1 MKTDDK
7 QIHKGHRNRLKE
19 SMLASDFNVSDINLL
34 EALLFY
40 SVSRADTN
48 ETAHRLINAFG
59 SVSAVLEA
67 DIEDIKSV
75 EGVGEN
81 SAFLIKLVSKLG
93 KKAIS
98 EKRNGKLIN
107 SVGATISVLRPVFLH
122 EKDEIMVVLLL
133 DNSGRLIALKEL
145 ARGTVNSASF
155 DNRKLIECAMRANAA
170 SVILAHNH
178 PHGTAQPSGADL
190 DSTREAR
197 NLLNKLGISLLDHV
211 IFNDDSY
218 TSVKER
224 KDFRLYVNSS
234 DDISTL

>member
-1 MKTDDK
+1 MKNNDN
-7 QIHKGHRNRLKE
+7 QIHKGHRNRLKQNMIE
-19 SMLASDFNVSDINLL
+19 NDFNVSDINLL
-34 EALLFY
+34 ESLLFY

-93 KKAIS
+93 KRAIS
-98 EKRNGKLIN
+98 EKRNGKIIN
-107 SVGATISVLRPVFLH
+107 SVGAAISVLRPVFLH
-122 EKDEIMVVLLL
+122 EKDEIMVVILL
-133 DNSGRLIALKEL
+133 DNSNRFIALKEL
-145 ARGTVNSASF
+145 ARGTVNSASY
-155 DNRKLIECAMRANAA
+155 DNRKLVEFAMRSNAA
-170 SVILAHNH
+170 GVILAHNH
-178 PHGTAQPSGADL
+178 PHGVAQPSGEDL

-197 NLLNKLGISLLDHV
+197 NLLNKIGVSLLDHV

-218 TSVKER
+218 TSIKER
-224 KDFRLYVNSS
+224 KDYRLYVNSI
-234 DDISTL
+234 DE

>member
-1 MKTDDK
+1 MKNKDN
-7 QIHKGHRNRLKE
+7 QLHKGHRSRLKE
-19 SMLASDFNVSDINLL
+19 NMLASDFNVSDINLL

-40 SVSRADTN
+40 SVSRTDTN

-67 DIEDIKSV
+67 DIEDLKSV

-81 SAFLIKLVSKLG
+81 SAFLIKLVSKIG
-93 KKAIS
+93 KRAIS

-107 SVGATISVLRPVFLH
+107 NVGATISVLRPVFLH

-133 DNSGRLIALKEL
+133 DNSGRLISIKEL
-145 ARGTVNSASF
+145 ARGTVNSAAY
-155 DNRKLIECAMRANAA
+155 DNRKLIECAMRSNAA

-178 PHGTAQPSGADL
+178 PHGVAQPSGADL

-197 NLLNKLGISLLDHV
+197 NLLNKIGISLLDHV

-218 TSVKER
+218 TSIKER
-224 KDFRLYVNSS
+224 KDYRLYVNSS
-234 DDISTL
+234 GDIFNK

>member
-1 MKTDDK
+1 M
-7 QIHKGHRNRLKE
+7 HKGHRSRLKE
-19 SMLASDFNVSDINLL
+19 NMLASDFNVSDINLL

-40 SVSRADTN
+40 SVSRTDTN

-67 DIEDIKSV
+67 DIEDLKSV

-81 SAFLIKLVSKLG
+81 SAFLIKLVSKIG
-93 KKAIS
+93 KRAIS

-107 SVGATISVLRPVFLH
+107 NVGATISVLRPVFLH

-133 DNSGRLIALKEL
+133 DNSGRLISIKEL
-145 ARGTVNSASF
+145 ARGTVNSAAY
-155 DNRKLIECAMRANAA
+155 DNRKLIECAMRSNAA

-178 PHGTAQPSGADL
+178 PHGVAQPSGADL

-197 NLLNKLGISLLDHV
+197 NLLNKIGISLLDHV

-218 TSVKER
+218 TSIKER
-224 KDFRLYVNSS
+224 KDYRLYVNSS
-234 DDISTL
+234 GDIFNK